1 VNVIEVDGLTKDF
14 AAGPNGARI
23 RALDGVTLRV
33 AEGEVVGLLG
43 PNGSGKSTLL
53 KIILGLLPATA
64 GECRLFGATGAPAG
78 VRAAVGYL
86 PEAPDFGP
94 HLSGFEVVWF
104 HARLSGLPRAGL
116 TERVERALA
125 AVGLAGAGHR
135 RAAAYSRGMR
145 QRLGLAQALVHDP
158 RLVILDEP
166 MAGLDPVA
174 IEETGRLIGRL
185 KAQGRTVLLSSH
197 LLGQVAAICDRIALL
212 DRGRLI
218 LEGRVVE
225 LARGG
230 AETVLRVDRLPE
242 AALGEL
248 RQWLEARGAKLQG
261 AEAGRLD
268 LERAFLAAVQGDGAG
283 KPGVP

>member
-1 VNVIEVDGLTKDF
+1 MNAIEIDGLTKDF
-14 AAGPNGARI
+14 AAGRNGVRV
-23 RALDGVTLRV
+23 RALDRVTLRV

-53 KIILGLLPATA
+53 KILLGLLPATA
-64 GECRLFGATGAPAG
+64 GAYRLLGAAGTPAG
-78 VRAAVGYL
+78 VRAVIGYL
-86 PEAPDFGP
+86 PEAPEYAP

-104 HARLSGLPRAGL
+104 HARLSGLPRPGL
-116 TERVERALA
+116 AERVERALA
-125 AVGLAGAGHR
+125 AVGLAGAGQR

-166 MAGLDPVA
+166 MSGLDPVA
-174 IEETGRLIGRL
+174 IDETGRLIGRL

-197 LLGQVAAICDRIALL
+197 LLGQVAEICDRVALL

-225 LARGG
+225 LARSC
-230 AETVLRVDRLPE
+230 EQTVLRVDRLPA
-242 AALGEL
+242 AALDEL
-248 RQWLEARGAKLQG
+248 RVWLEARGARLQG
-261 AEAGRLD
+261 AEADRLD
-268 LERAFLAAVQGDGAG
+268 LERAFLAAVQGDGARE
-283 KPGVP
+283 PWAS